1 MSCWSGPSQSPQ
13 SQWIRERL
21 LLPVSP
27 AGPSAPQSQEG
38 PVASGPGTEQA
49 INTHAR
55 ARAHT
60 HTHTHPP
67 KELICQL
74 ITHSSVYP
82 KGNLPLL
89 MLRQKKLHGQ
99 RLRTVLCPLPLFK
112 HAGGDNLRP
121 KNPVEKTRL

>member
-55 ARAHT
+55 AHT
-60 HTHTHPP
+60 HTHTHTPP
-67 KELICQL
+67 KGIDLSINNTFFCLSQRK
-74 ITHSSVYP
+74 SSTANA
-82 KGNLPLL
+82 K
-89 MLRQKKLHGQ
+89 
-99 RLRTVLCPLPLFK
+99 T
-112 HAGGDNLRP
+112 
-121 KNPVEKTRL
+121 EKVTWTKTAYSAMPPTTLQTCWWG